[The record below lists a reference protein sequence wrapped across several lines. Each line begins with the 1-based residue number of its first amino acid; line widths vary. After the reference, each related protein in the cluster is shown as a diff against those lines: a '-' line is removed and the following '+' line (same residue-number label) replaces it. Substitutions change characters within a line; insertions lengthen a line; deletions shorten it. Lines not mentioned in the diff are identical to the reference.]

1 MTMKKLWGKMKT
13 PQRQQLIGKIIVDG
27 YGAST
32 AYAFCNGT
40 RVPKEHYKDTISGY
54 ILEITGRNIPG
65 QKLFPAS

>member
-1 MTMKKLWGKMKT
+1 MKKLWGKMKT